1 MLPVYAATLGVGLLS
16 MDSPGQPISGAIFT
30 ALELLIIAMG
40 PAMLGLMVAVHACAP
55 PALKPMS
62 ALAVLFMGLVVVTT
76 STLHS
81 VILVMGRS
89 PATEIPGL
97 ARALS
102 FQWPSVAYAI
112 DILAW
117 DLFFPLA
124 MFCAAPVFAGARET
138 RTVHVALLASGA
150 LALAG
155 LAGAV
160 LGDMRIRNIGILG
173 YVVGFF
179 ITVLVLASVFRRT
192 MPVTEA
198 HETRLSAN

>member
-1 MLPVYAATLGVGLLS
+1 MLLVYAATLGAGMAS
-16 MDSPGQPISGAIFT
+16 IDSPDQPISGVIFMV
-30 ALELLIIAMG
+30 LELLIIAMG
-40 PAMLGLMVAVHACAP
+40 PAMLGLMVAVHAWAP

-76 STLHS
+76 SALHF
-81 VILVMGRS
+81 VILVMGLS
-89 PATEIPGL
+89 PVPEIPGL

-117 DLFFPLA
+117 DVFFPLA
-124 MFCAAPVFAGARET
+124 MFCAAPVFAGSRET
-138 RTVHVALLASGA
+138 RSVYVALLASGG

-155 LAGAV
+155 LVGVV
-160 LGDMRIRNIGILG
+160 LGDMGIRNIGILG

-179 ITVLVLASVFRRT
+179 ITVLLLASVFRRT
-192 MPVTEA
+192 ITVTDA
-198 HETRLSAN
+198 PETRLSAN